1 MEGWDDNETDSN
13 ETRDQLTPDTKD
25 EENDQFFTDFGL
37 INGTE
42 TIAVLNDRSTL
53 HAFTKADPFDETEAT
68 SNQLLDET
76 LTFHSRYTS
85 ETFQGIM
92 PDSGAAGVST
102 AGKPQVLAL
111 QRLDPTIKLDTIA
124 AGLHTIRFGKGE
136 VVSQGIVTISTP
148 IGDIPFHVVPA
159 NTPFLLYINNI
170 DRIGIK
176 LDNLENIFI

>member
-1 MEGWDDNETDSN
+1 
-13 ETRDQLTPDTKD
+13 
-25 EENDQFFTDFGL
+25 
-37 INGTE
+37 
-42 TIAVLNDRSTL
+42 
-53 HAFTKADPFDETEAT
+53 
-68 SNQLLDET
+68 
-76 LTFHSRYTS
+76 
-85 ETFQGIM
+85 M

-136 VVSQGIVTISTP
+136 VISHEIVTIPTLIS
-148 IGDIPFHVVPA
+148 DIPFHVVPA

>member
-136 VVSQGIVTISTP
+136 VISQEIIIILTLIN
-148 IGDIPFHVVPA
+148 DIPFHVVLI

-170 DRIGIK
+170 DRMGVK
-176 LDNLENIFI
+176 LDNLENMLI